1 MKERLRDMEAKV
13 RSSNLHLTKA
23 SKGEEREVGEKHYLK
38 IWCWDFFKTKKIL
51 ILRFSKFQ
59 AE

>member
-13 RSSNLHLTKA
+13 RSSNLHLTEA

-38 IWCWDFFKTKKIL
+38 IDHLRYFKYTPLDFCSAVH
-51 ILRFSKFQ
+51 RNH
-59 AE
+59 

>member
-13 RSSNLHLTKA
+13 RSSNLHLTEA

-38 IWCWDFFKTKKIL
+38 I
-51 ILRFSKFQ
+51 
-59 AE
+59 